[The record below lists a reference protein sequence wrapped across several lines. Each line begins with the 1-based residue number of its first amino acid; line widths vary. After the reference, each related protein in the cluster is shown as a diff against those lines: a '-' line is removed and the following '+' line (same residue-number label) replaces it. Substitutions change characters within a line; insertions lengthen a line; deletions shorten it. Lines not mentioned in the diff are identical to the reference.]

1 MIQRLPLRMA
11 SLNLTEEVLFDQW
24 LHNSPDKVTLKFTP
38 LRKSLTV
45 KDKLK
50 RVEKALE
57 SI

>member
-1 MIQRLPLRMA
+1 MA

-45 KDKLK
+45 KNKLK
-50 RVEKALE
+50 RISKAVETV
-57 SI
+57 